1 MKLFFKGVAAGMLL
15 FLAAVPG
22 FGQQK
27 KLDRLEQSEDRR
39 FEAMSQRDTALLR
52 TMLSGD
58 LVYTH
63 SNGLV
68 ETREQHLSNIA
79 AGTIVYESM
88 VPESRTFRLYG
99 KSARVSGIVQVK
111 GLYKGNSFQVR
122 LRYLAFYVRNK
133 GKWQLSAWQSLSLAG

>member
-1 MKLFFKGVAAGMLL
+1 MLL
-15 FLAAVPG
+15 FLAAVPA

-27 KLDRLEQSEDRR
+27 KLAGLEHAEDRR
-39 FEAMSQRDTALLR
+39 FEAMSRRDTASLR

-88 VPESRTFRLYG
+88 VPESRAFRLYG
-99 KSARVSGIVQVK
+99 NVARVSGVVQVK
-111 GLYKGNSFQVR
+111 GMYKGNSFQLR
-122 LRYLAFYVRNK
+122 LRYLAVYVRK
-133 GKWQLSAWQSLSLAG
+133 GGVWQLSAWQSLNLSG